1 MLCSWQTGAN
11 TVVKHGWSSAMKLPR
26 FHLLP
31 FLFAYAIFIVRHL
44 ESYVGIAMGT
54 NVSHKEKS

>member
-1 MLCSWQTGAN
+1 
-11 TVVKHGWSSAMKLPR
+11 MKLPR

-44 ESYVGIAMGT
+44 ESYVGITMGT